1 MPMDVLAG
9 VPLKELQQ
17 MGKAADTEKP
27 QKYKGFEVG
36 YELFTINGRMLGQG
50 EPIRVNH
57 RDS

>member
-1 MPMDVLAG
+1 MDVLAG